1 MFYAYN
7 SKKLLNAVVWFIVW
21 VLFTTLCVYNLY
33 TTVMQIQDNYSSV
46 DIAKARFFVFFVKQH
61 FS

>member
-46 DIAKARFFVFFVKQH
+46 DISKVRVI
-61 FS
+61 